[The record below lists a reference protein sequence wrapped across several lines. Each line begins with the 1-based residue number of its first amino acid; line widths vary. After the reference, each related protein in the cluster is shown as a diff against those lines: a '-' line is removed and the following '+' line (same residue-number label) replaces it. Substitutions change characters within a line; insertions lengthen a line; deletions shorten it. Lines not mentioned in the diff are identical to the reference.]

1 MWIVWFPFD
10 IVNCVINIFK
20 KDLKTYCISNGNGT
34 EQNNNSNGFYFKCHC
49 SKSHTI
55 RIYIHQQSTSSQ
67 FHLMKSVWLHAEKGK
82 RKFTQN
88 QSKRESK
95 SKSGIQSNMVEEK
108 KSYKIQ
114 VMKSRIKFDFSRNFL
129 HYGFITDR
137 GRFLLLSCYGYYCSL
152 ALSLSHSLLLFMCV
166 CVYFIHHHLHI
177 SVLNH
182 EMWFIKIKVEKRERK
197 NINRDRMYIPNV
209 EKLIL
214 FHWRGKET
222 QQYS

>member
-1 MWIVWFPFD
+1 MYD
-10 IVNCVINIFK
+10 CMLK
-20 KDLKTYCISNGNGT
+20 K
-34 EQNNNSNGFYFKCHC
+34 
-49 SKSHTI
+49 
-55 RIYIHQQSTSSQ
+55 
-67 FHLMKSVWLHAEKGK
+67 EKGNL
-82 RKFTQN
+82 RKTNRNVNPNPNPESN
-88 QSKRESK
+88 QIWWKK
-95 SKSGIQSNMVEEK
+95 K

-182 EMWFIKIKVEKRERK
+182 EMWFIKIKVEKREREK
-197 NINRDRMYIPNV
+197 THQPRWNV
-209 EKLIL
+209 HSKCRKTDIISLA
-214 FHWRGKET
+214 W
-222 QQYS
+222 